1 VNQECEDGKFYP
13 LMHACASYGL
23 TCIGS
28 SPLLQKNLFKRPFA
42 SNVAELLNTTE
53 LSDVAS
59 ALQFARS
66 AGAISAIFGAVDPAH
81 VSDNTL
87 LGYLPEAP
95 IEALNTLMRGAY
107 AV

>member
-1 VNQECEDGKFYP
+1 
-13 LMHACASYGL
+13 M
-23 TCIGS
+23 
-28 SPLLQKNLFKRPFA
+28 
-42 SNVAELLNTTE
+42 NTNE

-81 VSDNTL
+81 VIDNAV
-87 LGYLPEAP
+87 LGYLPEAS
-95 IEALNTLMRGAY
+95 IEAVNTLMKGAY